1 MVKLCL
7 QQPLHERFLQ
17 LLAGLCS
24 CNNRAI
30 QNNQDSVYETILEDE
45 EIRRRLFFAI
55 TQEDDSDGARS
66 FVHVRDDLN
75 GDKI

>member
-1 MVKLCL
+1 M
-7 QQPLHERFLQ
+7 QQPLHERFLK

-24 CNNRAI
+24 CNNKAI

-45 EIRRRLFFAI
+45 EIKRRLFFEV
-55 TQEDDSDGARS
+55 TQGDDGDAARS